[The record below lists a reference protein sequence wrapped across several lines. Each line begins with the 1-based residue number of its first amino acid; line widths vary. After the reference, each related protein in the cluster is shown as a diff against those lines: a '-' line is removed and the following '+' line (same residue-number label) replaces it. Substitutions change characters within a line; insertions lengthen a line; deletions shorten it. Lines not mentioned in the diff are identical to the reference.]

1 MISMD
6 TVKELAQAMQIMITE
21 QEAQKVQQ
29 SLSDIL
35 EYASGLQ
42 NAMEEPS

>member
-1 MISMD
+1 MVSID

-29 SLSDIL
+29 SLSGIL

-42 NAMEEPS
+42 NAVGEPS